1 MVTTSTI
8 NIDINKYPKK
18 IDISNNI
25 SSINFG
31 SMHCNVLKLLHSL
44 IIYRIIKMDKSKY
57 EEFVSFY
64 DQNRGWFTT
73 KEGEDRKFSHATK
86 DMISAC
92 TSLLNTIKVLK
103 NTNRSFR
110 LFGGLLKGNPT
121 HKFFIAKILEK
132 SYKNGIKYTII
143 FNEGDLIS
151 YQEYFNNFNS
161 NPLFEMYTFKKG
173 KLIDY
178 EIDEENK
185 AITIYTSAPA
195 NLKKIIELAPT
206 FIEKEGNTIKWDN
219 IEDFKKNI
227 NKINE
232 KFLKFFTEKDVKK
245 DASNDCIKDLLK
257 KINQSSNEYSDL
269 SVYLFANISI
279 ESEHFDIGKN
289 SKYHEYKIKYVFS
302 KNILHTNK
310 DRSHMT
316 NLYCY
321 DKKDRYCS
329 KNKKGKNKKKKNIPN
344 KHQLKVHTSSKG
356 STPLTKKS
364 QNKRTILNTHPKKA
378 FFEKPHKPPKKETWL
393 DIIKHELLGLFYQ
406 LVPRFLLNIAMLFNC
421 YQCEENKQEDTNI
434 YKKIANCF
442 YSPKR

>member
-1 MVTTSTI
+1 MVTTKTI
-8 NIDINKYPKK
+8 NIDINKYPDLKNFK
-18 IDISNNI
+18 VPNNI

-44 IIYRIIKMDKSKY
+44 IAYRIIKMDKSKY

-92 TSLLNTIKVLK
+92 TSLLNKIKVLK
-103 NTNRSFR
+103 NTNCSFR

-132 SYKNGIKYTII
+132 LYKKGIKYTII
-143 FNEGDLIS
+143 LNEGDLIS
-151 YQEYFNNFNS
+151 YQEYFNNCNS
-161 NPLFEMYTFKKG
+161 NLLFEKYTFKKG

-185 AITIYTSAPA
+185 AITIHTSAPA
-195 NLKKIIELAPT
+195 NLKKIIELAST
-206 FIEKEGNTIKWDN
+206 FIVKNRKKTNETNKKNTIEWN
-219 IEDFKKNI
+219 SLEDFKENI
-227 NKINE
+227 KEVNVY
-232 KFLKFFTEKDVKK
+232 FQAYL
-245 DASNDCIKDLLK
+245 ARKDLFDDYIKPILK
-257 KINQSSNEYSDL
+257 KINQPPTKYSDL
-269 SVYLFANISI
+269 LVYLFANKSI
-279 ESEHFDIGKN
+279 ESRHFDEN
-289 SKYHEYKIKYVFS
+289 YKYNGYKIKYVFS
-302 KNILHTNK
+302 KNILDTDK

-316 NLYCY
+316 NLYCR
-321 DKKDRYCS
+321 DK
-329 KNKKGKNKKKKNIPN
+329 KNKKKKKNTPN
-344 KHQLKVHTSSKG
+344 KHQLKVHTSYKV
-356 STPLTKKS
+356 STPPTEKS
-364 QNKRTILNTHPKKA
+364 PNEKTNFPNTYPKKT

-421 YQCEENKQEDTNI
+421 CRQREDEKNKQTDTST
-434 YKKIANCF
+434 YEKIARCF
-442 YSPKR
+442 QYKG